1 LQVFRLKT
9 EKIQRLEATNR
20 VAGQPQLEAI
30 MKVPEIRNECKTRI
44 SRVTIGALK
53 ADGGSRNST
62 VTVGGQSA
70 MPHLSFDGESPHPPV
85 IAAYVSDIVPDW
97 PDFIKKAVGSEINS
111 PVEWAQKAVEEFKVE
126 LVSIKLRGGL
136 AETKDRSPEE
146 CARLI
151 EDLLRAV
158 DVPLIIW
165 GSGNEEKD
173 RLILQ
178 ECSQAARGENCLL
191 GSATESNYMTM
202 AAICKADKHKLISE
216 APVDINI
223 GKQVNI
229 LLDDNGFSLDD
240 IVMFQTTAAL
250 GYGFDYV
257 YTIME
262 RARSAGLQGDK
273 LMARPQLCDIGEEV
287 WRTKEATV
295 GEDVL
300 PGWGNVE
307 KRGPMWEAV
316 CAEGYLQAGADILIM
331 AHPEAIKIIKSTIK

>member
-1 LQVFRLKT
+1 M
-9 EKIQRLEATNR
+9 KI
-20 VAGQPQLEAI
+20 
-30 MKVPEIRNECKTRI
+30 PEISMGSKTSI
-44 SRVTIGALK
+44 STVTIGALK
-53 ADGGSRNST
+53 ADGGTRGST
-62 VTVGGQSA
+62 ITIGGQSA
-70 MPHLSFDGESPHPPV
+70 MPHLTFDGETPHRPV
-85 IAAYVSDIVPDW
+85 IAGYVADIVPGW
-97 PDFIKKAVGSEINS
+97 PDFLIEAIGKEINS
-111 PVEWAQKAVEEFKVE
+111 PLEWAQKSVEEFGAD
-126 LVSIKLRGGL
+126 LISIKLLGGR

-151 EDLLRAV
+151 EDLLKAV

-191 GSATESNYMTM
+191 GSATETNYMTM
-202 AAICKADKHKLISE
+202 AAICKADKHKLIAE

-229 LLDDNGFSLDD
+229 LLDDNGFSLED

-262 RARSAGLQGDK
+262 RARAAGLQGDK
-273 LMARPQLCDIGEEV
+273 LMARPQLCDVGEEV

-295 GEDVL
+295 DEDIL
-300 PGWGNVE
+300 EGWGKVE

-331 AHPEAIKIIKSTIK
+331 AHPEAIQLINKTIE

>member
-1 LQVFRLKT
+1 
-9 EKIQRLEATNR
+9 
-20 VAGQPQLEAI
+20 
-30 MKVPEIRNECKTRI
+30 
-44 SRVTIGALK
+44 
-53 ADGGSRNST
+53 
-62 VTVGGQSA
+62 
-70 MPHLSFDGESPHPPV
+70 MPYLNFDGESPHKPV
-85 IAAYVSDIVPDW
+85 IAAYVSDIIPDW
-97 PDFIKKAVGSEINS
+97 PDFLKEAIGPEINS
-111 PVEWAQKAVEEFKVE
+111 PLEWAQKSVEEFGVD

-136 AETKDRSPEE
+136 AETMNRTPEE
-146 CARLI
+146 CAVLV
-151 EDLLRAV
+151 EQLLKTV

-165 GSGNEEKD
+165 GCGNEERD
-173 RLILQ
+173 RLIMQ

-229 LLDDNGFSLDD
+229 LLDDNGFSLED

-273 LMARPQLCDIGEEV
+273 LMARPQLCDVGEEV

-300 PGWGNVE
+300 EGWGEVE

-331 AHPEAIKIIKSTIK
+331 AHPEAIQTINLIIKKGGD